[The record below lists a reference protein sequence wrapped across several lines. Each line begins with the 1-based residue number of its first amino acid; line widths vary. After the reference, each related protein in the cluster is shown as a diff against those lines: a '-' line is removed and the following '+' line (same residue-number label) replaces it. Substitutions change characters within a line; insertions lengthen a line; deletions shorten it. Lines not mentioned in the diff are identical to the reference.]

1 MGYICPVSNPSAME
15 PISVIALPL
24 VVQHNALVNARF
36 NMSAL
41 EMRFF
46 LSLLSRIGRDD
57 DSFAVCEV
65 PVREICSSS
74 ASNAIYHEVREMV
87 RSIGTRALFIEGLS
101 PDGKRMKDPDVLT
114 LPLMGRAH
122 YRRKTGM
129 VEASFNEN
137 IRPYLLELR
146 DNFTKAQ
153 LSQLLKLKSPVSHR
167 IYWLLREY
175 AAFGKRIIGL
185 AELRNVLGLTTEY
198 QNRFDHFRERV
209 LDRAQAELA
218 QTDLPFTYEVIKQ
231 GRTITEIRFLF
242 EPAGGTT
249 TEAGKTEPPGWEAA
263 VLAAGVGKKSLP
275 AIRLQLEQGLYND
288 IYIYFVL
295 QAVRARVLQGKVKK
309 EGGAVFKALTE
320 GYLLNDFHK
329 HVAGIQAKQQKA
341 AKKSGSSSGVRIRL
355 EDAEAA
361 YETMRKKGK
370 APSTF
375 ADNLEQTYLSQ
386 GFVLVENESGSWL
399 LKD

>member
-1 MGYICPVSNPSAME
+1 MESIPVT
-15 PISVIALPL
+15 ALPL

-46 LSLLSRIGRDD
+46 LALLSRIGRDD
-57 DSFAVCEV
+57 DGFAVCEV

-87 RSIGTRALFIEGLS
+87 RSIGTRALFIEALS
-101 PDGKRMKDPDVLT
+101 PEGKRVKDPDVLT
-114 LPLMGRAH
+114 LPLMGRAY

-175 AAFGKRIIGL
+175 AAFGKRVIGL

-209 LDRAQAELA
+209 LDRAQTELA

-231 GRTITEIRFLF
+231 GRVITEIRFLF
-242 EPAGGTT
+242 EPAGGALAASSV
-249 TEAGKTEPPGWEAA
+249 EAARSAWETA
-263 VLAAGVGKKSLP
+263 VLAAGVGEKSLP
-275 AIRLQLEQGLYND
+275 AIRAQVEAGVYEEG
-288 IYIYFVL
+288 YVHYVL
-295 QAVRARVLQGKVKK
+295 QAIRAKVLQGKVKK
-309 EGGAVFKALTE
+309 EGGAVFKALSE
-320 GYLLNDFHK
+320 GYLLLDYHK
-329 HVAGIQAKQQKA
+329 QLAKAQVKPRKA
-341 AKKSGSSSGVRIRL
+341 APKVVANPSVQIRL

-370 APSTF
+370 APASF
-375 ADNLEQTYLSQ
+375 AENLQQTYLDQ
-386 GFVLVENESGSWL
+386 GFALVQNESGNWL
-399 LKD
+399 IKHQVL

>member
-1 MGYICPVSNPSAME
+1 MESIPVT
-15 PISVIALPL
+15 ALPL

-36 NMSAL
+36 SMSAL

-46 LSLLSRIGRDD
+46 LALLSRIGRDD
-57 DSFAVCEV
+57 DGFAVCEV

-87 RSIGTRALFIEGLS
+87 RSIGTRALFIEALS
-101 PDGKRMKDPDVLT
+101 PEGKRVKDPDVLT
-114 LPLMGRAH
+114 LPLMGRAY

-175 AAFGKRIIGL
+175 AAFGKRVIGL

-209 LDRAQAELA
+209 LDRAQTELA
-218 QTDLPFTYEVIKQ
+218 QTDLPFTYEVIKH
-231 GRTITEIRFLF
+231 GRVITEIRFLF
-242 EPAGGTT
+242 EPAGGALTVSSV
-249 TEAGKTEPPGWEAA
+249 EAARSAWETA
-263 VLAAGVGKKSLP
+263 VLAAGVGEKSLS
-275 AIRLQLEQGLYND
+275 AIRAQVEAGVYEEG
-288 IYIYFVL
+288 YVHHVL
-295 QAVRARVLQGKVKK
+295 QAIRAKVLQGKVKK
-309 EGGAVFKALTE
+309 EGGAVFKALSE
-320 GYLLNDFHK
+320 GYLLPDYHK
-329 HVAGIQAKQQKA
+329 QLAKAQVKPRKA
-341 AKKSGSSSGVRIRL
+341 APKVVANPSVQIRL

-370 APSTF
+370 APASF
-375 ADNLEQTYLSQ
+375 AENLQQTYLDQ
-386 GFVLVENESGSWL
+386 GFVLVQNESGNWL
-399 LKD
+399 IKHQVL

>member
-1 MGYICPVSNPSAME
+1 MESVS
-15 PISVIALPL
+15 VTALPL

-46 LSLLSRIGRDD
+46 LALLSRIGRDD

-74 ASNAIYHEVREMV
+74 TSNAIYNEVREMV
-87 RSIGTRALFIEGLS
+87 RSIGTRALFIEALS
-101 PDGKRMKDPDVLT
+101 PDGKRVKDPDVLT
-114 LPLMGRAH
+114 LPLMGRAY

-153 LSQLLKLKSPVSHR
+153 LSQLLKLKSPSSHR

-175 AAFGKRIIGL
+175 AAFGKRIISL

-198 QNRFDHFRERV
+198 LNRFDHFRDRV
-209 LDRAQAELA
+209 LDRAQMELA

-231 GRTITEIRFLF
+231 GRVITEIRFLF
-242 EPAGGTT
+242 APAGSV
-249 TEAGKTEPPGWEAA
+249 ALASAVEPTGWEAN
-263 VLAAGVGKKSLP
+263 VLAAGVGEKSLP
-275 AIRLQLEQGLYND
+275 AIRLQLEGGMYD
-288 IYIYFVL
+288 EGYINFVL
-295 QAVRARVLQGKVKK
+295 QTVRAKVLQGKVKK

-320 GYLLNDFHK
+320 GYLLDEYRK
-329 HVAGIQAKQQKA
+329 QIAKAQVKQQKS
-341 AKKSGSSSGVRIRL
+341 AKKSVVGSSVRIRL

-370 APSTF
+370 APASF
-375 ADNLEQTYLSQ
+375 AENMEQTYLSQ
-386 GFVLVENESGSWL
+386 GFVLVQNESGNWL
-399 LKD
+399 IKD

>member
-1 MGYICPVSNPSAME
+1 MESIPVT
-15 PISVIALPL
+15 ALPL

-36 NMSAL
+36 SMSAL

-46 LSLLSRIGRDD
+46 LALLSRIGRDD
-57 DSFAVCEV
+57 DGFAVCEV

-87 RSIGTRALFIEGLS
+87 RSIGTRALFIEALS
-101 PDGKRMKDPDVLT
+101 PEGKRVKDPDVLT
-114 LPLMGRAH
+114 LPLMGRAY

-175 AAFGKRIIGL
+175 AAFGKRVIGL

-209 LDRAQAELA
+209 LDRAQTELA

-231 GRTITEIRFLF
+231 GRVITEIRFLF
-242 EPAGGTT
+242 EPAGGALAASSV
-249 TEAGKTEPPGWEAA
+249 EAARSGWETA
-263 VLAAGVGKKSLP
+263 VLAVGVGEKSLP
-275 AIRLQLEQGLYND
+275 AIRAQVEAGVYEEG
-288 IYIYFVL
+288 YVHYVL
-295 QAVRARVLQGKVKK
+295 QAIRAKVLQGKVKK
-309 EGGAVFKALTE
+309 EGGAVFKALSE
-320 GYLLNDFHK
+320 GYLLPDYHK
-329 HVAGIQAKQQKA
+329 QLAKAQVKPRKVAPKVVANPSVQ
-341 AKKSGSSSGVRIRL
+341 IRL

-370 APSTF
+370 APASF
-375 ADNLEQTYLSQ
+375 AENLQQTYLDQ
-386 GFVLVENESGSWL
+386 GFVLVQNELGNWL
-399 LKD
+399 IKHQVL

>member
-1 MGYICPVSNPSAME
+1 MESVPV
-15 PISVIALPL
+15 ITALPL

-46 LSLLSRIGRDD
+46 LALLGRIGRDD

-74 ASNAIYHEVREMV
+74 ASNAIYNEVREMV
-87 RSIGTRALFIEGLS
+87 RSIGTRALFIEALS
-101 PDGKRMKDPDVLT
+101 PDGKRVKDPDVLT
-114 LPLMGRAH
+114 LPLMGRAY
-122 YRRKTGM
+122 YRRKTGV

-175 AAFGKRIIGL
+175 AAFGKRVIGL

-198 QNRFDHFRERV
+198 QNRFDHFRDRV
-209 LDRAQAELA
+209 LDRAQTELA

-231 GRTITEIRFLF
+231 GRVITEIRFLF
-242 EPAGGTT
+242 DPAGTASIASG
-249 TEAGKTEPPGWEAA
+249 EAAPSGWEAA
-263 VLAAGVGKKSLP
+263 LMAAGVGEKSLP
-275 AIRLQLEQGLYND
+275 AIRSQLAGGMYAEGYVH
-288 IYIYFVL
+288 FVL
-295 QAVRARVLQGKVKK
+295 QAIRAKVLQGKVKK
-309 EGGAVFKALTE
+309 EAGAVFKALTE
-320 GYLLNDFHK
+320 GYLLDDYRK
-329 HVAGIQAKQQKA
+329 HVAKA
-341 AKKSGSSSGVRIRL
+341 LSKPPRIAKKSVVSSGVRIRL

-370 APSTF
+370 AAATF
-375 ADNLEQTYLSQ
+375 AENLEQTYLSQ
-386 GFVLVENESGSWL
+386 GFTLVQSDAGSWL
-399 LKD
+399 VKD

>member
-1 MGYICPVSNPSAME
+1 ME
-15 PISVIALPL
+15 STSVTALPL

-46 LSLLSRIGRDD
+46 LALLSRIGRDD
-57 DSFAVCEV
+57 DSFTVCEV

-74 ASNAIYHEVREMV
+74 ASNAIYNEVREMV
-87 RSIGTRALFIEGLS
+87 RSIGTRALFIEALS
-101 PDGKRMKDPDVLT
+101 PEGKRVKDPDVLT

-122 YRRKTGM
+122 YRRKTGV

-175 AAFGKRIIGL
+175 AAFGKRVIGL

-198 QNRFDHFRERV
+198 QNRFDHFRDRV
-209 LDRAQAELA
+209 LDRAQTELA

-231 GRTITEIRFLF
+231 GRVITEIRFLF
-242 EPAGGTT
+242 EPAGGTSIDSV
-249 TEAGKTEPPGWEAA
+249 KFEPTGWETAL
-263 VLAAGVGKKSLP
+263 LAAGVGEKSLP
-275 AIRLQLEQGLYND
+275 VIRLQLESGVYEEQ
-288 IYIYFVL
+288 YIYFVL
-295 QAVRARVLQGKVKK
+295 QTIRAKVLQGKVKK

-320 GYLLNDFHK
+320 GYLLNDFRK
-329 HVAGIQAKQQKA
+329 QVANIQVKQQKIG
-341 AKKSGSSSGVRIRL
+341 KRSGDSASVRIRL

-375 ADNLEQTYLSQ
+375 AENLEQTYLNQ
-386 GFVLVENESGSWL
+386 GFMIVQNETGNWL
-399 LKD
+399 IKD

>member
-1 MGYICPVSNPSAME
+1 MESIPVT
-15 PISVIALPL
+15 ALPL

-46 LSLLSRIGRDD
+46 LALLSRIGRDD
-57 DSFAVCEV
+57 DGFAVCEV

-87 RSIGTRALFIEGLS
+87 RSIGTRALFIEALS
-101 PDGKRMKDPDVLT
+101 PEGKRVKDPDVLT
-114 LPLMGRAH
+114 LPLMGRAY

-175 AAFGKRIIGL
+175 AAFGKRVIGL

-209 LDRAQAELA
+209 LDRAQTELA

-231 GRTITEIRFLF
+231 GRVITEIRFLF
-242 EPAGGTT
+242 EPAGGALAASSV
-249 TEAGKTEPPGWEAA
+249 EAARSAWETA
-263 VLAAGVGKKSLP
+263 VLAAGVGEKSLP
-275 AIRLQLEQGLYND
+275 AIRAQVEAGVYEEG
-288 IYIYFVL
+288 YVHYVL
-295 QAVRARVLQGKVKK
+295 QAIRAKVLQGKVKK
-309 EGGAVFKALTE
+309 EGGAVFKALSE
-320 GYLLNDFHK
+320 GYLLLDYHK
-329 HVAGIQAKQQKA
+329 QLAKAQVKPRKVAPKVVANPSVQ
-341 AKKSGSSSGVRIRL
+341 IRL

-370 APSTF
+370 APASF
-375 ADNLEQTYLSQ
+375 AENLQQTYLDQ
-386 GFVLVENESGSWL
+386 GFVLVQNESGNWL
-399 LKD
+399 IKHQVL

>member
-1 MGYICPVSNPSAME
+1 MESVS
-15 PISVIALPL
+15 VTALPL

-46 LSLLSRIGRDD
+46 LALLSRIGRDD
-57 DSFAVCEV
+57 DSFTVCEV

-74 ASNAIYHEVREMV
+74 ASNAIYNEVREMV
-87 RSIGTRALFIEGLS
+87 RSIGTRALFIEALS
-101 PDGKRMKDPDVLT
+101 PEGKRMKDPDVLT
-114 LPLMGRAH
+114 LPLMGRAY
-122 YRRKTGM
+122 YRRKTGV

-175 AAFGKRIIGL
+175 AAFGKRVIGL

-198 QNRFDHFRERV
+198 ENRFDHFRDRV
-209 LDRAQAELA
+209 LDRAQTELA

-231 GRTITEIRFLF
+231 GRVITEIRFLF
-242 EPAGGTT
+242 EPAGG
-249 TEAGKTEPPGWEAA
+249 ANIASVKTEPTAWEAA
-263 VLAAGVGKKSLP
+263 VLAVGVGEKSLS
-275 AIRLQLEQGLYND
+275 AIRSQLEGKMYD
-288 IYIYFVL
+288 EGYINFVL
-295 QAVRARVLQGKVKK
+295 RVIRAKVLQGKVKK

-320 GYLLNDFHK
+320 GYLLADYRK
-329 HVAGIQAKQQKA
+329 QIAKAQVKQQKS
-341 AKKSGSSSGVRIRL
+341 AKTSTSSSRVRIRV

-370 APSTF
+370 APATF
-375 ADNLEQTYLSQ
+375 AENLEQTYLSQ
-386 GFVLVENESGSWL
+386 GFAILQNEEGNWL
-399 LKD
+399 IKE

>member
-1 MGYICPVSNPSAME
+1 ME
-15 PISVIALPL
+15 STSVTALPL

-46 LSLLSRIGRDD
+46 LALLSRIGRDD
-57 DSFAVCEV
+57 NGFTVCEV

-74 ASNAIYHEVREMV
+74 ASNAIYNEVREMV
-87 RSIGTRALFIEGLS
+87 RSIGTRALFIEALS
-101 PDGKRMKDPDVLT
+101 PEGKRVKDPDVLT

-122 YRRKTGM
+122 YRRKTGV

-175 AAFGKRIIGL
+175 AAFGKRIISL
-185 AELRNVLGLTTEY
+185 AELRNVLGMTTEY
-198 QNRFDHFRERV
+198 QNRFDHFRDRV
-209 LDRAQAELA
+209 LDRAQTELA
-218 QTDLPFTYEVIKQ
+218 KTDLPFTYEVIKQ
-231 GRTITEIRFLF
+231 GRIITEIRFLF
-242 EPAGGTT
+242 APTGANTADSERVEPT
-249 TEAGKTEPPGWEAA
+249 GWEAA
-263 VLAAGVGKKSLP
+263 LLAVGVGEKSLA
-275 AIRLQLEQGLYND
+275 AIRLQLESGVYEEG
-288 IYIYFVL
+288 YIDFVL
-295 QAVRARVLQGKVKK
+295 QIIRMKVAQGKVKK
-309 EGGAVFKALTE
+309 EGGAIFKALTE
-320 GYLLNDFHK
+320 GYLLDDFRK
-329 HVAGIQAKQQKA
+329 QVAKKQARQQKSP
-341 AKKSGSSSGVRIRL
+341 KKSEVGTSVRIRL

-370 APSTF
+370 ASHTF
-375 ADNLEQTYLSQ
+375 VENLEQVYLSQ
-386 GFVLVENESGSWL
+386 GFVLVQNDSGSWL
-399 LKD
+399 VKH

>member
-1 MGYICPVSNPSAME
+1 MESVS
-15 PISVIALPL
+15 VTVLPL

-46 LSLLSRIGRDD
+46 LALLSRIGRDD

-74 ASNAIYHEVREMV
+74 ASNAIYNEVREMV
-87 RSIGTRALFIEGLS
+87 RSIGTRALFIEALS
-101 PDGKRMKDPDVLT
+101 SDGKRVKDPDVLT
-114 LPLMGRAH
+114 LPLMGRAY

-175 AAFGKRIIGL
+175 AAFGKRVIGL

-198 QNRFDHFRERV
+198 QNRFDHFRDRV
-209 LDRAQAELA
+209 LDRAQMELA

-231 GRTITEIRFLF
+231 GRVITEIRFLF
-242 EPAGGTT
+242 APAGNG
-249 TEAGKTEPPGWEAA
+249 ALASVAEPTGWEAT
-263 VLAAGVGKKSLP
+263 VLAAGVGEKSLP
-275 AIRLQLEQGLYND
+275 VIRLQLEGGMYD
-288 IYIYFVL
+288 EGYINFVL
-295 QAVRARVLQGKVKK
+295 QSVRAKVLQGKVKK
-309 EGGAVFKALTE
+309 EGGAIFKALTE
-320 GYLLNDFHK
+320 GYLLEEYRK
-329 HVAGIQAKQQKA
+329 QTAKAQVKQQKI
-341 AKKSGSSSGVRIRL
+341 AKKSVASLSVRIRL

-370 APSTF
+370 APVSF
-375 ADNLEQTYLSQ
+375 AENLEQTYLNQ
-386 GFVLVENESGSWL
+386 GFVLVQNESGNWL
-399 LKD
+399 IKD

>member
-1 MGYICPVSNPSAME
+1 MESVS
-15 PISVIALPL
+15 VTALPL

-46 LSLLSRIGRDD
+46 LALLSRIGRDD
-57 DSFAVCEV
+57 DSFTVCEV

-74 ASNAIYHEVREMV
+74 ASNAIYNEVREMV
-87 RSIGTRALFIEGLS
+87 RSIGTRALFIEALS
-101 PDGKRMKDPDVLT
+101 LDGKRMKDPDVLT
-114 LPLMGRAH
+114 LPLMGRAY

-175 AAFGKRIIGL
+175 AVFGKRVIGL

-198 QNRFDHFRERV
+198 QNRFDHFRDRV
-209 LDRAQAELA
+209 LDRAQMELA

-231 GRTITEIRFLF
+231 GRVITEIRFLF
-242 EPAGGTT
+242 APAGSVVL
-249 TEAGKTEPPGWEAA
+249 ASAVEPTGWEAT
-263 VLAAGVGKKSLP
+263 VLAVGVGKKSLP
-275 AIRLQLEQGLYND
+275 AIRLQLEGGMYD
-288 IYIYFVL
+288 EGYINFVL
-295 QAVRARVLQGKVKK
+295 QTVRAKVLQGKVKK

-320 GYLLNDFHK
+320 GYLLEEYRK
-329 HVAGIQAKQQKA
+329 QLAKAQVKQQKN
-341 AKKSGSSSGVRIRL
+341 AKKSVASLSVRIRL

-370 APSTF
+370 APASF
-375 ADNLEQTYLSQ
+375 AENLEQTYLSQ
-386 GFVLVENESGSWL
+386 GFVLVKNESGKWL
-399 LKD
+399 TKD

>member
-1 MGYICPVSNPSAME
+1 MVSV
-15 PISVIALPL
+15 SVIALPL

-41 EMRFF
+41 EMQFF
-46 LSLLSRIGRDD
+46 LALLSRIGRDD

-65 PVREICSSS
+65 PVREICSNST
-74 ASNAIYHEVREMV
+74 SNAIYNEVREMV
-87 RSIGTRALFIEGLS
+87 RSVGTRALFIEALS
-101 PDGKRMKDPDVLT
+101 PDGKRVKDPDVLT
-114 LPLMGRAH
+114 LPLMGRAY

-175 AAFGKRIIGL
+175 AAFGKRVIGL

-198 QNRFDHFRERV
+198 LNRFDHFRDRV
-209 LDRAQAELA
+209 LDRAQMELA

-231 GRTITEIRFLF
+231 GRVITEIRFLF
-242 EPAGGTT
+242 APVGSVALAAAAAT
-249 TEAGKTEPPGWEAA
+249 GWEAT
-263 VLAAGVGKKSLP
+263 VLAAGVGEKSLP
-275 AIRLQLEQGLYND
+275 AIRLQLEVGMYD
-288 IYIYFVL
+288 EGYIKFVL
-295 QAVRARVLQGKVKK
+295 QTVRAKVLQGKIKK

-320 GYLLNDFHK
+320 GYLLGEYRK
-329 HVAGIQAKQQKA
+329 QSARALVKQQKN
-341 AKKSGSSSGVRIRL
+341 AKKSVVSPSVRICL
-355 EDAEAA
+355 KDAEAA

-370 APSTF
+370 APASF
-375 ADNLEQTYLSQ
+375 AENLEQTYLSQ
-386 GFVLVENESGSWL
+386 GFVLVQNELGNWL
-399 LKD
+399 TKD